1 MTSLQNDDSKFD
13 GTCPVIDLEFYL
25 VFDCRRSMQSSPD
38 LIAFKVPAACLVQ
51 IYLEMMMGGLQDQV
65 RITHLLSICPS

>member
-1 MTSLQNDDSKFD
+1 M
-13 GTCPVIDLEFYL
+13 
-25 VFDCRRSMQSSPD
+25 RSSPD

-65 RITHLLSICPS
+65 WITHLLSICPSKPYEISIYKQPTQCNKT